1 MIVAV
6 GISQTNSR
14 PIGAVALNP
23 RVVESRLRASQQGR
37 NDRGMSE
44 CQQCE
49 PASQQNNAADIIAD
63 GGVVVLVMA
72 GLLLLCSIVS
82 RGKKNQT
89 RLFA

>member
-1 MIVAV
+1 
-6 GISQTNSR
+6 
-14 PIGAVALNP
+14 
-23 RVVESRLRASQQGR
+23 
-37 NDRGMSE
+37 MSE